1 MTKVTA
7 KSRQG
12 RQAAGKHPTRV
23 PKRTSSPPQPT
34 ATTKQ
39 TRTSKR
45 RTRLQQPSAHRM
57 TTRSRAKSFQFMNL
71 PPELRSLV
79 YGSVFSSA
87 DQPLDLSSFKLP
99 KLLSVS
105 RTVRE
110 EALPVFFAASTFTTT
125 FRSNWC
131 VRNKHW
137 HSSEYMRHFDTGK
150 LNLSA
155 FLVEG
160 NLALP
165 QEAVRFHNAN
175 FSVRCVC
182 CIQPIEIGSVQLRV
196 IGRKPFVNTSV
207 TSTNLDTKLIW
218 PGFVQDLEREVKTI
232 GQREHFNGFST
243 KDLQE
248 LAMCFR
254 YSPEPTHG

>member
-7 KSRQG
+7 KSKQG

-23 PKRTSSPPQPT
+23 PKRTSSPLQ
-34 ATTKQ
+34 
-39 TRTSKR
+39 TSKR
-45 RTRLQQPSAHRM
+45 TTHPQQPSAHGM
-57 TTRSRAKSFQFMNL
+57 TTRSRAKNFQFMNL
-71 PPELRSLV
+71 PPELRSLI
-79 YGSVFSSA
+79 YESVFSSA
-87 DQPLDLSSFKLP
+87 DQPLDLSNFKLP

-137 HSSEYMRHFDTGK
+137 HSSEYIRHYETGK
-150 LNLSA
+150 LNISA
-155 FLVEG
+155 FLLEG

-165 QEAVRFHNAN
+165 REAIRFHSVN
-175 FSVRCVC
+175 FSVKCVC
-182 CIQPIEIGSVQLRV
+182 CLQPIEIGSVQLRV
-196 IGRKPFVNTSV
+196 VGRKPFENASV

-232 GQREHFNGFST
+232 GQREHFNGFSM

-248 LAMCFR
+248 LAICFR
-254 YSPEPTHG
+254 YNPEPTHD